1 MRAIFVP
8 KCDANCD
15 ANRPYSSFLWLRK
28 NIFYY
33 SIEVARVNGK
43 RRYKRISL
51 RTDNYYKAREMMKQ
65 INEKQPKA
73 LIDNLRFLYNQ
84 LIFDTKIIIDGPSG
98 SYGMARQVKT
108 LSKRNEIALL
118 RELVQ
123 SYTELVKEEKRQN
136 EQFRAECR
144 ELIEQVKAVIPEAT
158 KLLSDVSAK
167 LSPKQPIQ
175 QYTIAQVLDI
185 MLKKAHTGAD
195 TEARKRNNLTKMLT
209 AIGIKMTDDYAK
221 FHTPDTIQKLIDH
234 VLTTNKNQN
243 DNKRQWIA
251 HIKELAT
258 CGNNLEPDVYKLNII
273 NLLPNI
279 PKSKKKDHKPHLP
292 YTKDELLEIFDPK
305 HDFFKK
311 NPDAFWLCLI
321 ALFTGS
327 RLNAALT
334 LQYADIC
341 VKDGLNCFN
350 FQENHPIKHLKNEAS
365 ERIIPINDQLIDLGF
380 VDFFNRQKARLK
392 ASNTKFIFSRCQT
405 TGGKYNNKYTT
416 RVLMPFFK
424 EIGIKSGDKDQK
436 DFHSF
441 RKNAS
446 IGMQDAGVGL
456 TYIND
461 IIGWDGEGMMAEAYS
476 NHTLSQIK
484 EQMDKF
490 SYDFLQ
496 PHFDKWKKIL
506 AKK

>member
-15 ANRPYSSFLWLRK
+15 ANRPYSSFLWLRN

-73 LIDNLRFLYNQ
+73 LIDKLRFLYNQ
-84 LIFDTKIIIDGPSG
+84 LIFDTEIIVDGPAG

-108 LSKRNEIALL
+108 LSKRNEITLL
-118 RELVQ
+118 R
-123 SYTELVKEEKRQN
+123 
-136 EQFRAECR
+136 
-144 ELIEQVKAVIPEAT
+144 
-158 KLLSDVSAK
+158 
-167 LSPKQPIQ
+167 
-175 QYTIAQVLDI
+175 
-185 MLKKAHTGAD
+185 
-195 TEARKRNNLTKMLT
+195 
-209 AIGIKMTDDYAK
+209 
-221 FHTPDTIQKLIDH
+221 
-234 VLTTNKNQN
+234 
-243 DNKRQWIA
+243 
-251 HIKELAT
+251 
-258 CGNNLEPDVYKLNII
+258 
-273 NLLPNI
+273 
-279 PKSKKKDHKPHLP
+279 
-292 YTKDELLEIFDPK
+292 
-305 HDFFKK
+305 
-311 NPDAFWLCLI
+311 
-321 ALFTGS
+321 
-327 RLNAALT
+327 
-334 LQYADIC
+334 
-341 VKDGLNCFN
+341 
-350 FQENHPIKHLKNEAS
+350 
-365 ERIIPINDQLIDLGF
+365 ERIIPINDQLVDLGF

-490 SYDFLQ
+490 KYDFLQ
-496 PHFDKWKKIL
+496 PHFDVWKQIMAEK
-506 AKK
+506 